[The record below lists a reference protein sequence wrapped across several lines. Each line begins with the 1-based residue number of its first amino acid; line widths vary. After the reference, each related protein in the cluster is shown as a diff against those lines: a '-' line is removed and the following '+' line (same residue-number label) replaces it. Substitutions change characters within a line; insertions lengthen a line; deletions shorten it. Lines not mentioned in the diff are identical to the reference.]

1 VQQTAR
7 QDKTPRFSVVIP
19 ARDEEQRIGACLAS
33 IDAASGGGDAYS
45 TEAIVVLNRC
55 SDGTGKIA
63 RAAGARTIDAGGK
76 NLSAIRNA
84 GARAARG
91 EILVTIDADSIM
103 APNTLTEI
111 DRLLGS
117 GSFVGG
123 GAMIHPERMS
133 LGIAMTGL
141 LLCYLALRYRVSA
154 GLFWLPRDVF
164 EAIGGFDESLVSVED
179 IDFGVRLKRYGRE
192 RGKRFGT
199 LWNAP
204 ITTSCRKFD
213 HFGDW
218 FVLKKLALARDL
230 LGGRDQRAANEFFYD
245 FPR

>member
-1 VQQTAR
+1 MPPTAL
-7 QDKTPRFSVVIP
+7 QDSPPRFSVIIP
-19 ARDEEQRIGACLAS
+19 ARDEERRIGACLAS
-33 IDAASGGGDAYS
+33 IEAACASGEYS
-45 TEAIVVLNRC
+45 TETIVVLNRC
-55 SDGTGKIA
+55 SDGTERIA
-63 RAAGARTIDAGGK
+63 RAAGARTIEAGGK

-84 GARAARG
+84 GALAARG
-91 EILVTIDADSIM
+91 DILVTIDADSIM
-103 APNTLTEI
+103 APNTLAEI
-111 DRLLGS
+111 DRLLRS
-117 GSFVGG
+117 GSFIGG

-154 GLFWLPRDVF
+154 GLFWLPREAF

-179 IDFGVRLKRYGRE
+179 IDFAVRLKRYGRE

-230 LGGRDQRAANEFFYD
+230 LSGRDQRAANEFFYD